1 MTFPSIARK
10 CPRIMDTPVIPSG
23 LLVAVLLSFLCGT
36 AHAQTG
42 AEADR
47 QEYDQQ
53 YLAEKRKE
61 VDRLFEQGHVGKAY
75 HLARDVR
82 QTLDGTDLSSASADL
97 YNKAMK
103 RSRKSYNKFVK
114 KVDWYRQ
121 DGQLTRAYRTLNR
134 AIPRFQGSGSEDT
147 PWSRK
152 LRKRKQSLK
161 IKVIQAHNDNQLE
174 EVPEFLRSDQRE
186 VSDRTEADQP
196 SRAGTKNEEGS
207 STNQE
212 STPQHESG
220 EQEPDG
226 EKHDDGKDSPS
237 TDRTGT
243 KAYPSPYSGM
253 SGDQTKLLKRNAGYF
268 RKAYQHIVR
277 DEWKPALQVLVRL
290 RKAFGKPRVP
300 AVEAMIARVFI
311 SNERLQRA
319 DKHLRPYGQLL
330 QQNDYN
336 PHLSRVYCR
345 AGKLRR
351 MQGDLRG
358 ALRIQDQVA
367 ENGTGLVR
375 ALAAEEVGILLERMA
390 SDVSG
395 YRKAKNS
402 YRFAL
407 DVINRLQ
414 DKLQSETD
422 SDTSTDG
429 HIREADLFRAIN
441 SEKRDVLYPVENGY
455 LGRYKRRVRSR
466 LEEVKAKLEIIQ
478 HGLGFHLYRNARQ
491 HQENGAWKKALAD
504 WKNLI
509 ETANE
514 NEDTDLEEVLSGR
527 NGQEV
532 TVQELKEQL
541 PVAPVYR
548 KAANYYKYVAKT
560 ELGNYREA
568 YRGLQKFIK
577 RGEEYQL
584 YGGAAR
590 RFQADIALEYMYQLD
605 RAIPLYTKAL
615 KWFNE
620 VEKRD
625 QAVETFTVPE
635 KAMSVT
641 KPPDTFRGRDR
652 WGNVVWRLGG
662 PSDLFNRN
670 TADYYEAYQRMI
682 TKTHRSLCYFIK
694 SLFEG
699 NDKYREKA
707 LQDIKIIN
715 QVDAQSKRMTET
727 GFPSNYTRLRDGYKI
742 GKLFSTKA
750 EQKHFHDDR
759 NKFTALMVADFHY
772 ELERWGEA
780 EQMYRRLV
788 NRFAHGNRRNLP
800 TNEEAYL
807 TYVIGNCMNMQDRDE
822 KAKHMLETFH
832 RRYKDTPT
840 WPRVML
846 TIDSYY
852 TFSDRKYKVLK
863 KVYRRMPNTEY
874 GEEAL
879 MALGEW
885 YYVNE
890 EYKRAAKYFKKLK
903 RETTYEIHKKAA
915 NSFLDRVEM
924 RQSEEETNP

>member
-1 MTFPSIARK
+1 
-10 CPRIMDTPVIPSG
+10 MDTPVIPSG
-23 LLVAVLLSFLCGT
+23 LLVAVLLSSLCGT
-36 AHAQTG
+36 ALAQTG
-42 AEADR
+42 ASGGTDTDR
-47 QEYDQQ
+47 QEYDQE

-97 YNKAMK
+97 YTKAMN
-103 RSRKSYNKFVK
+103 RSRNAYKQLLK
-114 KVDWYRQ
+114 KVNRYQQ
-121 DGQLTRAYRTLNR
+121 DGLLTRSYRTVDR
-134 AIPRFQGSGSEDT
+134 AIPRFEGDEDT

-152 LRKRKQSLK
+152 LRKRRQSLK
-161 IKVIQAHNDNQLE
+161 NKVIQAHNDNRLE
-174 EVPEFLRSDQRE
+174 ELPDFLRSDHQKASGPNGAGPGRTPE
-186 VSDRTEADQP
+186 TENKKRPAGGEDAAGQEGSGKQDEQTEAD
-196 SRAGTKNEEGS
+196 GDGS
-207 STNQE
+207 TR
-212 STPQHESG
+212 P
-220 EQEPDG
+220 P
-226 EKHDDGKDSPS
+226 
-237 TDRTGT
+237 TDKTGT
-243 KAYPSPYSGM
+243 KAYPSPYRGM
-253 SGDQTKLLKRNAGYF
+253 SAVQTKLLKRNAEHF
-268 RKAYQHIVR
+268 RKAYTHIVR
-277 DEWKPALQVLVRL
+277 REWKPAFQVLVRL

-300 AVEAMIARVFI
+300 AIEAMMARVFL
-311 SNERLQRA
+311 SNDRPRQAKKLV
-319 DKHLRPYGQLL
+319 RPYAQLL
-330 QQNDYN
+330 AENDYN
-336 PHLSRVYCR
+336 PRLSRVYCR

-375 ALAAEEVGILLERMA
+375 ALAGEEVGILLERMA

-395 YRKAKNS
+395 YLKAKKS

-414 DKLQSETD
+414 DKLTSESA
-422 SDTSTDG
+422 SDTLTNG

-441 SEKRDVLYPVENGY
+441 SKKRDVLYPVEIGY

-478 HGLGFHLYRNARQ
+478 HGLGFHLYRNARL
-491 HQENGAWKKALAD
+491 HQKNGAWKKALAD
-504 WKNLI
+504 WKTLI
-509 ETANE
+509 EKANE
-514 NEDTDLEEVLSGR
+514 NEGTKLQEVLSGR
-527 NGQEV
+527 DGEEV
-532 TVQELKEQL
+532 TIQDLKEQL

-662 PSDLFNRN
+662 PSNLFNRN
-670 TADYYEAYQRMI
+670 TADYYVEYQRMI

-915 NSFLDRVEM
+915 NSFLDRVEK
-924 RQSEEETNP
+924 RQSEEESNP